1 MSKAPSFLLSYLS
14 IIIVCCREESNQ
26 SVVVIELL
34 TRPALTVLGKVG
46 DTEEAQKGYD

>member
-26 SVVVIELL
+26 SVAVIKLF
-34 TRPALTVLGKVG
+34 TWPALAELGEVG
-46 DTEEAQKGYD
+46 DTEEAQKGFD